1 MSLVGT
7 RPPTLDEWEKY
18 ELHHRARLAI
28 KPGITG
34 MWQVSG
40 RSDITDFEEVVKL
53 DMDILMDLRP
63 DVDFENEKK
72 LIGDGILESFDIM
85 SLVAELEDEFEVK
98 IKPKDLVAENFN
110 SVDDMVA
117 MLKKLGA

>member
-1 MSLVGT
+1 MK
-7 RPPTLDEWEKY
+7 EK
-18 ELHHRARLAI
+18 
-28 KPGITG
+28 
-34 MWQVSG
+34 V
-40 RSDITDFEEVVKL
+40 
-53 DMDILMDLRP
+53 MDILTDLRP

-85 SLVAELEDEFEVK
+85 SLVAELEVK

-117 MLKKLGA
+117 MLQKLGA